1 MTPAGSGLQAALI
14 DFSLRFRG
22 VVLALAALVIAAGLY
37 SLQRATYD
45 VFPEFA
51 PPQAVIHTE
60 APGLSPDQIEVLV
73 TQPLENALT
82 GVPGL
87 TSLRSSSI
95 QGLSIITAN
104 FDTASDVFRDRQ
116 FVVERLASSA
126 TRLPRQAEA
135 PSLTPVTSS
144 TSTMLVAG
152 LTSERVPLM
161 ELRTTAEWLIR
172 PALMAVPGVAKVAVF
187 GSGPRSLQVQ
197 VRPDRLIRLN
207 IGLNDVV
214 EAAARAVGVRG
225 AGFID
230 SPNQRIELKTEYPPL
245 QVEDLKRA
253 VLLGTDA
260 GPGPFATLGDVATVR
275 LAPEPATGGATID
288 GRPGIQMVVSE
299 QYGASTV
306 EVTRRIEQALE
317 NLRPLLARDGIE
329 LNATLFR
336 PADFID
342 LATGNVW
349 SALLVGALLVVAVL
363 VLFMADWRNAAVSCT
378 AIPLSLL
385 ATLMLLQAAGIS
397 VNTMTLGGLAVA
409 IGVVVDD
416 AVIDVE
422 NIIRRMRTNRA
433 LAQPRSAQQVILDAC
448 LEVRSGVVYATFG
461 VLLVVLP
468 IVSLS
473 GVAGRLFAPLGY
485 AYALAIIASLVVSL
499 TVIPALSS
507 LLFRA
512 ERLGAGAPPLLRWCR
527 SAYER
532 VLRRVMRYPLPVM
545 ATALL
550 LTAAG
555 AAVAIGFGVNFV
567 PELKEGHLIVH
578 MSAAPGTS
586 IEESMRLG
594 ARVTSALHEL
604 PAIRI
609 VAQRI
614 GRADKSDDILG
625 SHYSEFD
632 VDLKRAS
639 GAELQAAQAQIRLKL
654 AEFPGVNFAIQSFLT
669 ERIEETLSGYA
680 AAVAV
685 NVIGPDLDAL
695 DRAARDVMRVVR
707 RIRGA
712 ADVQLQTLPGTP
724 QISIR
729 LLPAELQRWGL
740 RQLDVLELIR
750 TAYEGAT
757 VGQSYE
763 GNRTVNVIVVLDP
776 EQRNTVTRIAEL
788 PLRAPDGRFVRLG
801 QVAEIHPSA
810 GRYEVP
816 HQGDQRQQTVTANVR
831 GRDVGGFV
839 DDVRRQLARLDLPA
853 GTHLELAG
861 EAEAQARSARDLL
874 AYSAL
879 AALGIVLLVS
889 IIARNGRNLLIVLAN
904 LPFAFVGG
912 VAAVAASGGEL
923 SLGSMVGLV
932 ALFGI
937 TLRNSILIVAHYDRL
952 VRIEGRAWNAE
963 LAIEGAA
970 DRLAPILMTT
980 LVTALGLTPLALGIN
995 EPGREIEGA
1004 MAVVIL
1010 GGLLTSMAL
1019 NLLVLPTLALR
1030 YARFESESPTVTS

>member
-1 MTPAGSGLQAALI
+1 MPAGSGVQAALI
-14 DFSLRFRG
+14 AFSLRFRG
-22 VVLALAALVIAAGLY
+22 VVIALAILVIAAGAY
-37 SLQRATYD
+37 SLGHATYD

-82 GVPGL
+82 GAPGL
-87 TSLRSSSI
+87 QSLRSSSI

-104 FDTASDVFRDRQ
+104 FDAATDVLRDRQ
-116 FVVERLASSA
+116 VVSERLASSVGQ
-126 TRLPRQAEA
+126 LPQQAGV
-135 PSLTPVTSS
+135 PSMTPLTSS
-144 TSTMLVAG
+144 TSTVLVAG
-152 LTSERVPLM
+152 LTSSRAPLM
-161 ELRTTAEWLIR
+161 DLRTSAEWLIK
-172 PALMAVPGVAKVAVF
+172 PTLMAVPGVAKVAIF
-187 GSGPRSLQVQ
+187 GSGMRSLQIQ
-197 VRPDRLIRLN
+197 VDPDHLVRLN
-207 IGLNDVV
+207 LGLNDVT
-214 EAAARAVGVRG
+214 EAAARAAGVRG

-230 SPNQRIELKTEYPPL
+230 SANQRIELKAEYPPL
-245 QVEDLKRA
+245 AVDDLKRA
-253 VLLGTDA
+253 VLTSDSA
-260 GPGPFATLGDVATVR
+260 PFATLGDVATVR
-275 LAPEPATGGATID
+275 FAPEPATGGATIN
-288 GRPGIQMVVSE
+288 GRPGVQLVVSQ

-306 EVTRRIEQALE
+306 EVTRRIEAALDG
-317 NLRPLLARDGIE
+317 LRPLLARDGIE
-329 LNATLFR
+329 LDATLFR

-349 SALLVGALLVVAVL
+349 SALLIGAVLVVAVL
-363 VLFMADWRNAAVSCT
+363 AIFMADWRNAAVSCA

-385 ATLMLLQAAGIS
+385 ATLKLLQAMGVS

-422 NIIRRMRTNRA
+422 NILRRMRGNR
-433 LAQPRSAQQVILDAC
+433 LLPQPHNPARVILEAC
-448 LEVRSGVVYATFG
+448 LEVRSGVVYATFA
-461 VLLVVLP
+461 VVLVVLP

-485 AYALAIIASLVVSL
+485 AYALAVIASLLVSL

-507 LLFRA
+507 ILFRP
-512 ERLGAGAPPLLRWCR
+512 ERIRTGEPPVLKWCR
-527 SAYER
+527 TRYR
-532 VLRRVMRYPLPVM
+532 GLLMRITRHPWAVM

-550 LTAAG
+550 LTALG
-555 AAVAIGFGVNFV
+555 AAAAAGFGVNFI

-594 ARVTSALHEL
+594 TQVSSALHEL
-604 PAIRI
+604 PAVRA
-609 VAQRI
+609 VAQRV

-639 GAELQAAQAQIRLKL
+639 GAQLEAAQSRIRSVLTQ
-654 AEFPGVNFAIQSFLT
+654 FPGVNFAMQSFLT
-669 ERIEETLSGYA
+669 ERIEETLSGYT

-695 DRAARDVMRVVR
+695 DRAAHDIVR
-707 RIRGA
+707 TLHRIRGA
-712 ADVQLQTLPGTP
+712 DDVQLQTLPGTP
-724 QISIR
+724 QLSIR
-729 LLPAELQRWGL
+729 LIPDELQRWGL
-740 RQLDVLELIR
+740 RQLDVLDAIR
-750 TAYEGAT
+750 TAYEGTA
-757 VGQSYE
+757 VGQTYE

-776 EQRNTVTRIAEL
+776 DHRNEVGRVGEL
-788 PLRAPDGRFVRLG
+788 PLRSPDGRFVRLS
-801 QVAEIHPSA
+801 QVAQIHPSA

-816 HQGDQRQQTVTANVR
+816 HQGGQRMQTVTANVR
-831 GRDVGGFV
+831 DRDVGGFV
-839 DDVRRQLARLDLPA
+839 DELRARLSTLSLPPA
-853 GTHLELAG
+853 THLEIAG
-861 EAEAQARSARDLL
+861 EAQEQVRSERDLL
-874 AYSAL
+874 AYSAV

-889 IIARNGRNLLIVLAN
+889 IIARSGRNLAIVLAN

-912 VAAVAASGGEL
+912 VAAVAASGAVL

-952 VRIEGRAWNAE
+952 VRFEQRAWGVE

-980 LVTALGLTPLALGIN
+980 LVTALGLLPLALGIN

-1030 YARFESESPTVTS
+1030 FGRFTRSEDEDLSR

>member
-14 DFSLRFRG
+14 AFSLRFRG
-22 VVLALAALVIAAGLY
+22 VVIALATLLIGAGIY
-37 SLQRATYD
+37 SLERATYD

-60 APGLSPDQIEVLV
+60 APGLSPDQVEVLV

-82 GVPGL
+82 GAPGL
-87 TSLRSSSI
+87 LSLRSSSI
-95 QGLSIITAN
+95 LGLSIITAN
-104 FDTASDVFRDRQ
+104 FDPASDVFRDRQ
-116 FVVERLASSA
+116 VVSERLASTA
-126 TRLPRQAEA
+126 GHLPRQAETPA
-135 PSLTPVTSS
+135 LTPFTSS
-144 TSTMLVAG
+144 TSTVLVAG
-152 LTSERVPLM
+152 LTSSRASLM
-161 ELRTTAEWLIR
+161 ELRTTAEWLIK
-172 PALMAVPGVAKVAVF
+172 PTLMAVPGVAKVAVF
-187 GSGPRSLQVQ
+187 GGGLRSLQVQ
-197 VRPDRLIRLN
+197 VNPDRLVELG
-207 IGLNDVV
+207 IGLNEVV
-214 EAAARAVGVRG
+214 EAAGRAVGVRG

-230 SPNQRIELKTEYPPL
+230 SANQRVELKTEYPPL
-245 QVEDLKRA
+245 SVDDLRRA
-253 VLLGTDA
+253 VLGSQQN
-260 GPGPFATLGDVATVR
+260 PRATLGDLATVR
-275 LAPEPATGGATID
+275 FAPEAATGGATSD
-288 GRPGIQMVVSE
+288 GRPAVQLVVSQ
-299 QYGASTV
+299 QYGTSTV
-306 EVTRRIEQALE
+306 EVTHRIEAALDG
-317 NLRPLLARDGIE
+317 LLPLLSRDGID
-329 LNATLFR
+329 LDATTFR

-349 SALLVGALLVVAVL
+349 SALLIGALLVVAVL
-363 VLFMADWRNAAVSCT
+363 AIFMADWRNAAVSCT

-385 ATLMLLQAAGIS
+385 ATQMLLQAAGIS
-397 VNTMTLGGLAVA
+397 VNTMTLGGLGVA

-422 NIIRRMRTNRA
+422 NILRRMRANR
-433 LAQPRSAQQVILDAC
+433 LLPQPLGTARVILDAC
-448 LEVRSGVVYATFG
+448 LEVRSGVVYATFA
-461 VLLVVLP
+461 VVLVVLP

-485 AYALAIIASLVVSL
+485 AYALAIVASLLVSL

-507 LLFRA
+507 LLFRD
-512 ERLGAGAPPLLRWCR
+512 ERLRATEPPLLRFCR
-527 SAYER
+527 THYRQLLAS
-532 VLRRVMRYPLPVM
+532 VMRHPLPLIV
-545 ATALL
+545 ATLL
-550 LTAAG
+550 LTLVGLATAAS
-555 AAVAIGFGVNFV
+555 FGVNFI
-567 PELKEGHLIVH
+567 PELKEGHFIVH

-594 ARVTSALHEL
+594 SRVSSALREL
-604 PAIRI
+604 PAVRA
-609 VAQRI
+609 VAQRV

-625 SHYSEFD
+625 SHYSEMD
-632 VDLKRAS
+632 VDLKRAG
-639 GAELQAAQAQIRLKL
+639 GAQLEAAQAAIRAKL
-654 AEFPGVNFAIQSFLT
+654 AQFPGVNFAMQSFLT
-669 ERIEETLSGYA
+669 ERIEETLSGYT

-695 DRAARDVMRVVR
+695 DRAAREIARTLQS
-707 RIRGA
+707 IPGA
-712 ADVQLQTLPGTP
+712 ADVQLQTLPATP
-724 QISIR
+724 QMSIR
-729 LLPAELQRWGL
+729 LIPAELQRWGL
-740 RQLDVLELIR
+740 QQLEVLDTIR

-776 EQRNTVTRIAEL
+776 ERRNTVSRIGEL
-788 PLRAPDGRFVRLG
+788 PLRAPDGHFVRLS

-816 HQGDQRQQTVTANVR
+816 HQGGQRLQTVTANVS

-839 DDVRRQLARLDLPA
+839 DDMQRRLAGLNLPP
-853 GTHLELAG
+853 GTHLEFAG
-861 EAEAQARSARDLL
+861 EAQEQARSQRDLL
-874 AYSAL
+874 AYSAV
-879 AALGIVLLVS
+879 AALGIVLLIS
-889 IIARNGRNLLIVLAN
+889 IIARNGRNLALVLAN

-912 VAAVAASGGEL
+912 VAAVAASGGVL

-952 VRIEGRAWNAE
+952 VRVEGRAWGTDT
-963 LAIEGAA
+963 AIEGAA

-980 LVTALGLTPLALGIN
+980 LVTALGLLPLALGIS

-1030 YARFESESPTVTS
+1030 FGRFEGERTPM

>member
-1 MTPAGSGLQAALI
+1 MSSGSHGPQAALI
-14 DFSLRFRG
+14 AFSLQFRG
-22 VVLALAALVIAAGLY
+22 VVIALAALVIAAGAY
-37 SLQRATYD
+37 SLGHATYD

-60 APGLSPDQIEVLV
+60 APGLSPDQVEVLV

-82 GVPGL
+82 GAPGL
-87 TSLRSSSI
+87 ASLRSSSI

-104 FDTASDVFRDRQ
+104 FDPASDVLRDRQ
-116 FVVERLASSA
+116 LVSERLASSA
-126 TRLPRQAEA
+126 GQLPRQAET
-135 PSLTPVTSS
+135 PSLTPLTSS
-144 TSTMLVAG
+144 TSTVLVAG
-152 LTSERVPLM
+152 LTSSRASLM
-161 ELRTTAEWLIR
+161 DLRTTAEWLIR
-172 PALMAVPGVAKVAVF
+172 PTLMAVPGVAKVAVF
-187 GSGPRSLQVQ
+187 GSGRRSLQVQ
-197 VRPDRLIRLN
+197 VHPDRLIRLN
-207 IGLNDVV
+207 FGLNDVT
-214 EAAARAVGVRG
+214 EAAARAAGVRG

-245 QVEDLKRA
+245 GVDDLKRA
-253 VLLGTDA
+253 VLGPDA
-260 GPGPFATLGDVATVR
+260 APFATLGDVASVR
-275 LAPEPATGGATID
+275 FAPEPATGGATID
-288 GRPGIQMVVSE
+288 GRPGIQLVVSQ

-306 EVTRRIEQALE
+306 EVTRRIQAALE
-317 NLRPLLARDGIE
+317 GLRPLLARDGVE
-329 LNATLFR
+329 LDATLFR

-349 SALLVGALLVVAVL
+349 SALLLGAALVVGVL
-363 VLFMADWRNAAVSCT
+363 LLFMSDWRNAAVSCA

-385 ATLMLLQAAGIS
+385 ATLRLLQAFGVS

-422 NIIRRMRTNRA
+422 NIMRRMRANR
-433 LAQPRSAQQVILDAC
+433 LLPQPRDTASVILDAC
-448 LEVRSGVVYATFG
+448 LEVRSGVVYATFA

-485 AYALAIIASLVVSL
+485 AYALAVVASLLVSL

-507 LLFRA
+507 LLFRP
-512 ERLGAGAPPLLRWCR
+512 EQMRAGEPPVLQWCR
-527 SAYER
+527 TRYER
-532 VLRRVMRYPLPVM
+532 MLARVSGYPRTVM
-545 ATALL
+545 AAAVLLAALG
-550 LTAAG
+550 G
-555 AAVAIGFGVNFV
+555 AAAAGFGVNFI

-586 IEESMRLG
+586 IEESMRIG
-594 ARVTSALHEL
+594 SRVSSALHEL
-604 PAIRI
+604 PAVRA
-609 VAQRI
+609 VAQRV

-632 VDLKRAS
+632 VDLKPAG
-639 GAELQAAQAQIRLKL
+639 GAQLQAAQSAIRSVLTQ
-654 AEFPGVNFAIQSFLT
+654 FPGVNFAMQSFLT
-669 ERIEETLSGYA
+669 ERIEETLSGYT

-695 DRAARDVMRVVR
+695 DRTARDVVR
-707 RIRGA
+707 MLHRIRGA
-712 ADVQLQTLPGTP
+712 ADVQLQALPGTP
-724 QISIR
+724 QMSIR
-729 LLPAELQRWGL
+729 LIPPELQRWGL
-740 RQLDVLELIR
+740 RQLDVLDLIR
-750 TAYEGAT
+750 TAYEGAA

-763 GNRTVNVIVVLDP
+763 GNRTVSVIVVLDQ
-776 EQRNTVTRIAEL
+776 EHRNAVTQIGAL
-788 PLRAPDGRFVRLG
+788 PLRTPDGRFVRLA

-816 HQGDQRQQTVTANVR
+816 HQGGQRMQTVTANVR

-839 DDVRRQLARLDLPA
+839 DDLRRQVATLGLPP
-853 GTHLELAG
+853 GTHLEFAG
-861 EAEAQARSARDLL
+861 EAQEQARSQRDLL
-874 AYSAL
+874 AYSAV

-889 IIARNGRNLLIVLAN
+889 IIARNARNLALVLAN

-912 VAAVAASGGEL
+912 VFAVAASGGVL

-952 VRIEGRAWNAE
+952 VRIDGRAWGLD
-963 LAIEGAA
+963 LAVEGAA

-980 LVTALGLTPLALGIN
+980 LVTALGLLPLALGIE
-995 EPGREIEGA
+995 EPGREIEGS

-1030 YARFESESPTVTS
+1030 FGRFESVSQA

>member
-1 MTPAGSGLQAALI
+1 MSPDRSGVQAALI
-14 DFSLRFRG
+14 AFSLRFRG
-22 VVLALAALVIAAGLY
+22 VVIALAVLVIAAGVF
-37 SLQRATYD
+37 SLGRATYD

-60 APGLSPDQIEVLV
+60 APGLSPDQVEVLV
-73 TQPLENALT
+73 TQPLENALA
-82 GVPGL
+82 GAPALV
-87 TSLRSSSI
+87 SLRSSSI

-104 FDTASDVFRDRQ
+104 FDPASDVFRDRQ
-116 FVVERLASSA
+116 VVSERLVAS
-126 TRLPRQAEA
+126 TGRLPRQAGA
-135 PSLTPVTSS
+135 PALTPFTSS
-144 TSTMLVAG
+144 TSTVLVAG
-152 LTSERVPLM
+152 LTSARASLM
-161 ELRTTAEWLIR
+161 DLRTAAEWLIK

-187 GSGPRSLQVQ
+187 GSGVRSLQVQ
-197 VRPDRLIRLN
+197 VHPERLIRLG

-214 EAAARAVGVRG
+214 EAAGRAAGVRG

-230 SPNQRIELKTEYPPL
+230 SANQRVELKTEYPPL
-245 QVEDLKRA
+245 GVDDLKRA
-253 VLLGTDA
+253 VLAAGA
-260 GPGPFATLGDVATVR
+260 GPSVTLADVATVR
-275 LAPEPATGGATID
+275 FAPEIATGGATID
-288 GRPGIQMVVSE
+288 GRPGVQLVVSQ

-317 NLRPLLARDGIE
+317 GLRPLLERDGIQ
-329 LNATLFR
+329 LDATLFR

-342 LATGNVW
+342 VATGNVW
-349 SALLVGALLVVAVL
+349 SALVLGAVLVVAVL
-363 VLFMADWRNAAVSCT
+363 ALFMADWRNAAVSCA

-385 ATLMLLQAAGIS
+385 ATLMLLQASGIS

-422 NIIRRMRTNRA
+422 NILRRMRANRL
-433 LAQPRSAQQVILDAC
+433 LAQPHSVPRVILDAC
-448 LEVRSGVVYATFG
+448 LEVRSGVVYATFA

-485 AYALAIIASLVVSL
+485 AYALAVVASLVVSL

-512 ERLGAGAPPLLRWCR
+512 GRERLAEPPLLRWCR
-527 SAYER
+527 TGYDR
-532 VLRRVMRYPLPVM
+532 LLRRITRHPLAVM
-545 ATALL
+545 TFALL
-550 LTAAG
+550 LTALG
-555 AAVAIGFGVNFV
+555 VAVAAGFGVNFI
-567 PELKEGHLIVH
+567 PELKEGHFIVH

-594 ARVTSALHEL
+594 SHLSSALHEL
-604 PAIRI
+604 PAVRA
-609 VAQRI
+609 VTQRV
-614 GRADKSDDILG
+614 GRADRSDDILG

-632 VDLKRAS
+632 VDLKRAG
-639 GAELQAAQAQIRLKL
+639 GAQLDAAQSAIRSLL
-654 AEFPGVNFAIQSFLT
+654 TGFPGVNFAMQSFLT
-669 ERIEETLSGYA
+669 ERIEETLSGYT

-695 DRAARDVMRVVR
+695 DRAARDVARALH

-724 QISIR
+724 QMSIR
-729 LLPAELQRWGL
+729 LIPAELQRWGL
-740 RQLDVLELIR
+740 RQLDVLDSIR
-750 TAYEGAT
+750 AAYEGDT

-763 GNRTVNVIVVLDP
+763 GNQTVGVIVVLDP
-776 EQRNTVTRIAEL
+776 EHRNAVARIGEL
-788 PLRAPDGRFVRLG
+788 PLRATDGRFVRLA
-801 QVAEIHPSA
+801 QVAQIHPSA
-810 GRYEVP
+810 GRYEVA
-816 HQGDQRQQTVTANVR
+816 HQGGQRLQTVTANVR

-839 DDVRRQLARLDLPA
+839 DEMRRQLAALNLPPA
-853 GTHLELAG
+853 THLEFAG
-861 EAEAQARSARDLL
+861 EAQAQARSQRDLL
-874 AYSAL
+874 AYSAV

-889 IIARNGRNLLIVLAN
+889 IIARSGRNLAVVLAN

-912 VAAVAASGGEL
+912 VAAVAASGGVL
-923 SLGSMVGLV
+923 TLGSMVGLV

-952 VRIEGRAWNAE
+952 VRIEGRTWG
-963 LAIEGAA
+963 LQTAIEGAA

-980 LVTALGLTPLALGIN
+980 LVTALGLLPLALGIS

-1030 YARFESESPTVTS
+1030 FARFEASEMTD

>member
-1 MTPAGSGLQAALI
+1 MRPTSSGLQAALI
-14 DFSLRFRG
+14 ALSLRFRG
-22 VVLALAALVIAAGLY
+22 VVIALAALVIAAGVY
-37 SLQRATYD
+37 SLGRATYD

-60 APGLSPDQIEVLV
+60 APGLSPDQVEVLV
-73 TQPLENALT
+73 TQPLELALT
-82 GVPGL
+82 GAPGL
-87 TSLRSSSI
+87 LSLRSSSI

-104 FDTASDVFRDRQ
+104 FDPSSDVFRDRQ
-116 FVVERLASSA
+116 VVSERLAA
-126 TRLPRQAEA
+126 GAGHLPRQAET
-135 PSLTPVTSS
+135 PSLTPFTSS
-144 TSTMLVAG
+144 TSTVLVAG
-152 LTSERVPLM
+152 LTSSRVSLM
-161 ELRTTAEWLIR
+161 ELRTAAEWLIK
-172 PALMAVPGVAKVAVF
+172 PTLMAVPGVAKVAVF
-187 GSGPRSLQVQ
+187 GSGARSLQIQ
-197 VRPDRLIRLN
+197 VHPDRLVRLHV
-207 IGLNDVV
+207 GLNDVAD
-214 EAAARAVGVRG
+214 AASRAVGVRG

-230 SPNQRIELKTEYPPL
+230 SPNQRIELKAEYPPL
-245 QVEDLKRA
+245 GVRDLERA
-253 VLLGTDA
+253 VLGSDA
-260 GPGPFATLGDVATVR
+260 GPLATLGDVATVAF
-275 LAPEPATGGATID
+275 APELATGGATID
-288 GRPGIQMVVSE
+288 GRPGVQLVVSQ

-306 EVTRRIEQALE
+306 EVTRRIEMALE
-317 NLRPLLARDGIE
+317 SLRPALTREGIE
-329 LNATLFR
+329 LDATLFR

-349 SALLVGALLVVAVL
+349 SALVLGAVLVVAVL
-363 VLFMADWRNAAVSCT
+363 ALFMADWRNAAVSCA

-385 ATLMLLQAAGIS
+385 ATLRLLQAFGIS

-422 NIIRRMRTNRA
+422 NIVRRMRANRL
-433 LAQPRSAQQVILDAC
+433 LAQPLAKARVILDAC
-448 LEVRSGVVYATFG
+448 MEVRSGVVYATFA
-461 VLLVVLP
+461 VVLVVLP

-485 AYALAIIASLVVSL
+485 AYALAVLASLLVSL
-499 TVIPALSS
+499 TVIPALAS
-507 LLFRA
+507 LLFRVERMRLA
-512 ERLGAGAPPLLRWCR
+512 EPPLLRWCR
-527 SAYER
+527 TRYQRLLAR
-532 VLRRVMRYPLPVM
+532 VTRHPLPVM
-545 ATALL
+545 AAALALTAL
-550 LTAAG
+550 G
-555 AAVAIGFGVNFV
+555 AVAAAGFGVNFI

-578 MSAAPGTS
+578 MSSAPGTS

-594 ARVTSALHEL
+594 AQVSSALHEL
-604 PAIRI
+604 PAVRA
-609 VAQRI
+609 VSQRI

-639 GAELQAAQAQIRLKL
+639 GAQLEAAQAGIRSILTQ
-654 AEFPGVNFAIQSFLT
+654 FPGVNFAMQSFLT
-669 ERIEETLSGYA
+669 ERIEETLSGYT

-695 DRAARDVMRVVR
+695 DRAARDIVR
-707 RIRGA
+707 AVRPIPGA
-712 ADVQLQTLPGTP
+712 ADVQIQTLPGTP

-729 LLPAELQRWGL
+729 LIPAELQRWGL
-740 RQLDVLELIR
+740 RQLDVLEMVR

-776 EQRNTVTRIAEL
+776 QQRAVITQIGEL
-788 PLRAPDGRFVRLG
+788 PLRAPDGRFVRLA

-816 HQGDQRQQTVTANVR
+816 HQGGQRLQTVTANVR

-839 DDVRRQLARLDLPA
+839 EELRRRLAAVSLPPA
-853 GTHLELAG
+853 TRLELAG
-861 EAEAQARSARDLL
+861 EAQEQARSQRDLL
-874 AYSAL
+874 AYSAV
-879 AALGIVLLVS
+879 AGLGIVLLVS
-889 IIARNGRNLLIVLAN
+889 VIARNGRNLSIVLTN

-912 VAAVAASGGEL
+912 VAAVAASGGAL

-952 VRIEGRAWNAE
+952 VRVEGRAWGVE

-980 LVTALGLTPLALGIN
+980 LVTALGLLPLALGID
-995 EPGREIEGA
+995 EPGREIEGT

-1010 GGLLTSMAL
+1010 GGLLTSMVL

-1030 YARFESESPTVTS
+1030 FGRFEPQAPQTGL

>member
-1 MTPAGSGLQAALI
+1 MTSAGPGLQAALI
-14 DFSLRFRG
+14 AFSLRFRG
-22 VVLALAALVIAAGLY
+22 VVIALAALVIAAGAY
-37 SLQRATYD
+37 SLGHATYD

-51 PPQAVIHTE
+51 PPQAVIHTG
-60 APGLSPDQIEVLV
+60 APGLSPDQVEVLV

-82 GVPGL
+82 GAPGL
-87 TSLRSSSI
+87 ASLRSSSI

-104 FDTASDVFRDRQ
+104 FDPASDVLRDRQ
-116 FVVERLASSA
+116 VVSERLASSVGL
-126 TRLPRQAEA
+126 LPRQAQA
-135 PSLTPVTSS
+135 PSLTPLTSS
-144 TSTMLVAG
+144 TSTVLVAG
-152 LTSERVPLM
+152 LTSSRASLM
-161 ELRTTAEWLIR
+161 DLRTSAEWLIK
-172 PALMAVPGVAKVAVF
+172 PTLMAVPGVAKVAIF
-187 GSGPRSLQVQ
+187 GSGMRSLQVQ
-197 VRPDRLIRLN
+197 VNPDRLVRLN
-207 IGLNDVV
+207 FGLNDVT
-214 EAAARAVGVRG
+214 EAAARAAGVRG

-230 SPNQRIELKTEYPPL
+230 SANQRLELKTEYPPL
-245 QVEDLKRA
+245 GVDDLKRA
-253 VLLGTDA
+253 VLGSDST
-260 GPGPFATLGDVATVR
+260 PFATLGDVATV
-275 LAPEPATGGATID
+275 LFAPEPATGGATID
-288 GRPGIQMVVSE
+288 GRPGVQLVVSQ

-306 EVTRRIEQALE
+306 EVTRRIQVALDG
-317 NLRPLLARDGIE
+317 LRPLLARDGVE
-329 LNATLFR
+329 LDATLFR

-349 SALLVGALLVVAVL
+349 SALLLGAALVVAVL
-363 VLFMADWRNAAVSCT
+363 VLFMADWRNAAVSCA

-385 ATLMLLQAAGIS
+385 ATLRLLQAFGVS

-422 NIIRRMRTNRA
+422 NILRRMRANRL
-433 LAQPRSAQQVILDAC
+433 LAQPRSTASVILDAC
-448 LEVRSGVVYATFG
+448 LEVRSGVVYATFA
-461 VLLVVLP
+461 VVLVVLP

-485 AYALAIIASLVVSL
+485 AYALAIIASLLVSL

-507 LLFRA
+507 LLFRP
-512 ERLGAGAPPLLRWCR
+512 ERMRAGEPPVLRWCR
-527 SAYER
+527 TRYER
-532 VLRRVMRYPLPVM
+532 MLARVTRHPWPVM
-545 ATALL
+545 AAALL
-550 LTAAG
+550 LTALG
-555 AAVAIGFGVNFV
+555 AAAAAGFGVNFI

-594 ARVTSALHEL
+594 SRVSSALHEL
-604 PAIRI
+604 TAVRA

-639 GAELQAAQAQIRLKL
+639 GAQLEAAQSAIRSVLTQ
-654 AEFPGVNFAIQSFLT
+654 FPGVNFAMQSFLT
-669 ERIEETLSGYA
+669 ERIEETLSGYT

-695 DRAARDVMRVVR
+695 DRAARDIARTLH

-712 ADVQLQTLPGTP
+712 ADVQLQALPGTP
-724 QISIR
+724 QLSIR
-729 LLPAELQRWGL
+729 LIPAELQRWGL
-740 RQLDVLELIR
+740 RQLDVLDLIG
-750 TAYEGAT
+750 TAYEGAA

-763 GNRTVNVIVVLDP
+763 GNRTVSVIVVLDP
-776 EQRNTVTRIAEL
+776 AYRNAVTRIGEL
-788 PLRAPDGRFVRLG
+788 PLRTPDGHFVRLA
-801 QVAEIHPSA
+801 QIAEIHPSA
-810 GRYEVP
+810 GRYEVQ
-816 HQGDQRQQTVTANVR
+816 HQGGQRMQTVTANVR

-839 DDVRRQLARLDLPA
+839 DELRRQVAAVRLPS
-853 GTHLELAG
+853 GTHLEFAG
-861 EAEAQARSARDLL
+861 EAQEQARSQRDLL
-874 AYSAL
+874 AYSAV
-879 AALGIVLLVS
+879 AALGIALLIS
-889 IIARNGRNLLIVLAN
+889 IIARSGRNLAIVLAN

-912 VAAVAASGGEL
+912 VAAVAATGGVL

-937 TLRNSILIVAHYDRL
+937 TLRNSILIVDHYDRL
-952 VRIEGRAWNAE
+952 VRIEGRPWGLE

-980 LVTALGLTPLALGIN
+980 LVTALGLLPLALGIN

-1010 GGLLTSMAL
+1010 GGLLTSMLL
-1019 NLLVLPTLALR
+1019 NLLLLPTLALR
-1030 YARFESESPTVTS
+1030 FGRFGPDEP

>member
-1 MTPAGSGLQAALI
+1 MTPASGGLQAALI
-14 DFSLRFRG
+14 AFSLRFRG
-22 VVLALAALVIAAGLY
+22 VVIALAALVIVAGVF
-37 SLQRATYD
+37 SLERATYD

-60 APGLSPDQIEVLV
+60 AAGLSPDQVEVLV

-82 GVPGL
+82 GAPGL
-87 TSLRSSSI
+87 ALLRSSSI

-104 FDTASDVFRDRQ
+104 FDPAGDVFRDRQ
-116 FVVERLASSA
+116 VVAERLASSA
-126 TRLPRQAEA
+126 GRLPRQAEA
-135 PSLTPVTSS
+135 PSLTPITSS
-144 TSTMLVAG
+144 TSTVLVAG
-152 LTSERVPLM
+152 LTSSRASLM
-161 ELRTTAEWLIR
+161 DVRTTAEWLIK

-197 VRPDRLIRLN
+197 VRPDRLVRLN
-207 IGLNDVV
+207 VGLNDVV

-230 SPNQRIELKTEYPPL
+230 SANQRVELKTEYPPL
-245 QVEDLKRA
+245 GIEDLKRT
-253 VLLGTDA
+253 VLGSEA
-260 GPGPFATLGDVATVR
+260 GPFATLGDVAAVR
-275 LAPEPATGGATID
+275 FAPEPAAGGATID
-288 GRPGIQMVVSE
+288 GRPGVQLVVSQ

-306 EVTRRIEQALE
+306 EVTRRIEQAL
-317 NLRPLLARDGIE
+317 NSLRPLLAADGIE
-329 LNATLFR
+329 LDTTLFR

-349 SALLVGALLVVAVL
+349 SALLLGAVLVVAVL
-363 VLFMADWRNAAVSCT
+363 AVFMADWRNAAVSCA

-385 ATLMLLQAAGIS
+385 ITLIVLQACGVS

-422 NIIRRMRTNRA
+422 NIIRRMRTNRM
-433 LAQPRSAQQVILDAC
+433 LAQPRGAARVILDAC
-448 LEVRSGVVYATFG
+448 LEVRSGVVYATFA

-485 AYALAIIASLVVSL
+485 AYALAVIASLLVSL
-499 TVIPALSS
+499 TVIPALAS

-512 ERLGAGAPPLLRWCR
+512 ERLRAGAPPLLRWSR
-527 SAYER
+527 TRYER
-532 VLRRVMRYPLPVM
+532 LLARVTRHPLLVM
-545 ATALL
+545 TAALL
-550 LTAAG
+550 LTVVG
-555 AAVAIGFGVNFV
+555 AAIAAGFGVNFI
-567 PELKEGHLIVH
+567 PEMKEGHLIVH

-594 ARVTSALHEL
+594 TRVTAALHEL
-604 PAIRI
+604 PAVRV

-632 VDLKRAS
+632 VDLKRAG
-639 GAELQAAQAQIRLKL
+639 GAQLQAAQSSIRMKL

-669 ERIEETLSGYA
+669 ERIEETLSGYT

-685 NVIGPDLDAL
+685 NVIGPDLDSL
-695 DRAARDVMRVVR
+695 DRAARDIVR
-707 RIRGA
+707 ALQPIRGA
-712 ADVQLQTLPGTP
+712 TDVQLQTLPGTP
-724 QISIR
+724 QMSIR
-729 LLPAELQRWGL
+729 LVPAELQRWGL
-740 RQLDVLELIR
+740 RQLDVLDLIR

-763 GNRTVNVIVVLDP
+763 GNRTVDVIVVLDP
-776 EQRNTVTRIAEL
+776 EQRSAVTQIGEL
-788 PLRAPDGRFVRLG
+788 PLRTPDGRFVRLA
-801 QVAEIHPSA
+801 QIAEIHPSA

-816 HQGDQRQQTVTANVR
+816 HQGGRRLQAVTANVQ
-831 GRDVGGFV
+831 GRDVVGFV
-839 DDVRRQLARLDLPA
+839 NDLRHQLGALDLPA
-853 GTHLELAG
+853 GTHLEFAG
-861 EAEAQARSARDLL
+861 QAEAQARSQRDLL

-889 IIARNGRNLLIVLAN
+889 IIARSGRNLTIVLAN

-912 VAAVAASGGEL
+912 VAAVAASGGVL

-952 VRIEGRAWNAE
+952 VRVEGRPWGVQ

-980 LVTALGLTPLALGIN
+980 LVTALGLAPLALGIN

-1030 YARFESESPTVTS
+1030 FGRFEPEGSG

>member
-1 MTPAGSGLQAALI
+1 MTPAESGVQAALI
-14 DFSLRFRG
+14 AFSLRFRG
-22 VVLALAALVIAAGLY
+22 VVIALAVLTIAAGAY
-37 SLQRATYD
+37 SLGHATYD

-60 APGLSPDQIEVLV
+60 APGLSPDQVEVLV

-82 GVPGL
+82 GAPGL
-87 TSLRSSSI
+87 ASLRSSSI

-104 FDTASDVFRDRQ
+104 FDPASDVLRDRQ
-116 FVVERLASSA
+116 LVSERLASSA
-126 TRLPRQAEA
+126 GWLPRQAEA
-135 PSLTPVTSS
+135 PSLTPLTSS
-144 TSTMLVAG
+144 TSTVLVAG
-152 LTSERVPLM
+152 LTSSRASLM
-161 ELRTTAEWLIR
+161 DLRTAAEWLLK
-172 PALMAVPGVAKVAVF
+172 PALMAVPGVAKVAIF
-187 GSGPRSLQVQ
+187 GSGMRSLQIQ
-197 VRPDRLIRLN
+197 VHPDRLIRLN
-207 IGLNDVV
+207 FGLNDVT
-214 EAAARAVGVRG
+214 EAAARAAGVRG

-230 SPNQRIELKTEYPPL
+230 SANQRIELKTEYPPL
-245 QVEDLKRA
+245 GVDDLKRA
-253 VLLGTDA
+253 VLGSDTA
-260 GPGPFATLGDVATVR
+260 PFATLGDVATIR
-275 LAPEPATGGATID
+275 FAPEPATGGATID
-288 GRPGIQMVVSE
+288 GRPGVQVVVSQ

-306 EVTRRIEQALE
+306 EVTRRIQVALDG
-317 NLRPLLARDGIE
+317 LRPLLRRDGID
-329 LNATLFR
+329 LDTTLFR

-342 LATGNVW
+342 VATGNVW
-349 SALLVGALLVVAVL
+349 SALLLGAALVVAVL
-363 VLFMADWRNAAVSCT
+363 ALFMGDWRNAAVSCA

-385 ATLMLLQAAGIS
+385 ATLRLLQAFGVS

-422 NIIRRMRTNRA
+422 NILRRMRANRT
-433 LAQPRSAQQVILDAC
+433 LAQPRSAARVILDAC
-448 LEVRSGVVYATFG
+448 LEVRSGVVYATFA

-485 AYALAIIASLVVSL
+485 AYALAVIASLLVSL

-507 LLFRA
+507 LLFRP
-512 ERLGAGAPPLLRWCR
+512 ERIRATEPPLLRWCR
-527 SAYER
+527 TRYQR
-532 VLRRVMRYPLPVM
+532 VLARVTRHPLAVM
-545 ATALL
+545 ASALL
-550 LTAAG
+550 LTALG
-555 AAVAIGFGVNFV
+555 AATAAGFGVNFI

-594 ARVTSALHEL
+594 SRVTSALHEL
-604 PAIRI
+604 PAVRA

-632 VDLKRAS
+632 VDLKRAG
-639 GAELQAAQAQIRLKL
+639 GAQLEAAQSAIRGVLTQ
-654 AEFPGVNFAIQSFLT
+654 FPGVNFAMQSFLT
-669 ERIEETLSGYA
+669 ERIEETLSGYT

-695 DRAARDVMRVVR
+695 DRAARDIERTLHRV
-707 RIRGA
+707 RGA

-724 QISIR
+724 QMSIR
-729 LLPAELQRWGL
+729 LIPAELQRWGL
-740 RQLDVLELIR
+740 RQLDVLDLVR
-750 TAYEGAT
+750 TAYEGAA

-763 GNRTVNVIVVLDP
+763 GNRTVSVIVVLDP
-776 EQRNTVTRIAEL
+776 ERRNAVAQIGEL
-788 PLRAPDGRFVRLG
+788 PVRTPEGRFVRLA
-801 QVAEIHPSA
+801 QIAEIHPSA

-816 HQGDQRQQTVTANVR
+816 HQGGQRMQTVTANVR

-839 DDVRRQLARLDLPA
+839 DELRRRLGTLDLPA
-853 GTHLELAG
+853 GTHLEFAG
-861 EAEAQARSARDLL
+861 EAQEQARSQRDLL
-874 AYSAL
+874 AYSAV
-879 AALGIVLLVS
+879 AALGIALLISV
-889 IIARNGRNLLIVLAN
+889 IARNGRNLAIVLAN

-912 VAAVAASGGEL
+912 VAAVAASGAVL

-952 VRIEGRAWNAE
+952 VRVDGRTWGVD

-980 LVTALGLTPLALGIN
+980 LVTALGLMPMALGIN
-995 EPGREIEGA
+995 EPGREIEGS

-1010 GGLLTSMAL
+1010 GGLLTSMLL

-1030 YARFESESPTVTS
+1030 FGRFGTEEQG

>member
-1 MTPAGSGLQAALI
+1 VRGLQAALI
-14 DFSLRFRG
+14 ALSLRYRG
-22 VVLALAALVIAAGLY
+22 VVIALAVLLIGAGIY
-37 SLQRATYD
+37 SLERATYD

-60 APGLSPDQIEVLV
+60 APGLAPDQVEVLV

-82 GVPGL
+82 GAPGL
-87 TSLRSSSI
+87 LSLRSSSI

-104 FDTASDVFRDRQ
+104 FDPASDVFRDRQ
-116 FVVERLASSA
+116 VASERLASVA
-126 TRLPRQAEA
+126 GRLPRQAEA
-135 PSLTPVTSS
+135 PALTPFTSS
-144 TSTMLVAG
+144 TSTVLVAG
-152 LTSERVPLM
+152 LTSSRASLM
-161 ELRTTAEWLIR
+161 ELRTAAEWLIK

-187 GSGPRSLQVQ
+187 GSGVRSLQVQ
-197 VRPDRLIRLN
+197 VDPDRLVRLGV
-207 IGLNDVV
+207 GLNDVV
-214 EAAARAVGVRG
+214 EAASRAVGVRG

-230 SPNQRIELKTEYPPL
+230 SANQRVELKTEYPPL
-245 QVEDLKRA
+245 EVSDLKRA
-253 VLLGTDA
+253 VLGA
-260 GPGPFATLGDVATVR
+260 QQAPYMTLGDVAAVR
-275 LAPEPATGGATID
+275 FAPEIATGGATFD
-288 GRPGIQMVVSE
+288 GKPGVQLVVSQ

-306 EVTRRIEQALE
+306 EVTRRIETAVE
-317 NLRPLLARDGIE
+317 GLRPLLARDGIE
-329 LNATLFR
+329 LDATVFR

-349 SALLVGALLVVAVL
+349 SALLIGAVLVVAVL
-363 VLFMADWRNAAVSCT
+363 AVFMADWRNAAVSCA

-385 ATLMLLQAAGIS
+385 ATQMLLQASGIS

-422 NIIRRMRTNRA
+422 NIMRRMRTNRL
-433 LAQPRSAQQVILDAC
+433 LAQPRRAERVILDAC
-448 LEVRSGVVYATFG
+448 LEVRSGVVYATFA
-461 VLLVVLP
+461 VVLVVLP

-485 AYALAIIASLVVSL
+485 AYALAIIASLLVSL

-507 LLFRA
+507 LLFRQ
-512 ERLGAGAPPLLRWCR
+512 ERLRADEPPLLRVCR
-527 SAYER
+527 THYQR
-532 VLRRVMRYPLPVM
+532 LLGWVTKHPLPVM
-545 ATALL
+545 GAALL
-550 LTAAG
+550 LTLTGAG
-555 AAVAIGFGVNFV
+555 AVAGFGVNFI
-567 PELKEGHLIVH
+567 PELKEGHFIVH

-594 ARVTSALHEL
+594 SRVSSALHEL
-604 PAIRI
+604 ASVRA
-609 VAQRI
+609 VAQRV

-625 SHYSEFD
+625 SHYSEMD
-632 VDLKRAS
+632 VDLKRAG
-639 GAELQAAQAQIRLKL
+639 GAQLEAAQAAIRAKL
-654 AEFPGVNFAIQSFLT
+654 VQFPGVNFAMQSFLT
-669 ERIEETLSGYA
+669 ERIEETLSGYT

-695 DRAARDVMRVVR
+695 DHAARDIARTLEA
-707 RIRGA
+707 IPGA

-724 QISIR
+724 QISVR
-729 LLPAELQRWGL
+729 LIPAELQRWGL
-740 RQLDVLELIR
+740 RQLDVLDLIR
-750 TAYEGAT
+750 AAYDGAT

-776 EQRNTVTRIAEL
+776 EHRNAVAQIGAL
-788 PLRAPDGRFVRLG
+788 PLRTSDGRFVRLSEI
-801 QVAEIHPSA
+801 AEIHPSA

-816 HQGDQRQQTVTANVR
+816 HQGGQRLQTVTANVR

-839 DDVRRQLARLDLPA
+839 DEVRRRVAALNLPA
-853 GTHLELAG
+853 GTHLEFAG
-861 EAEAQARSARDLL
+861 EAQEQARSQRDLL
-874 AYSAL
+874 AYSAVT
-879 AALGIVLLVS
+879 ALGIALLVS
-889 IIARNGRNLLIVLAN
+889 IIARNGRNLAIVLAN

-912 VAAVAASGGEL
+912 VAAVAVSGGVL

-952 VRIEGRAWNAE
+952 VRVEGRTWGVE
-963 LAIEGAA
+963 IAIEGAA

-980 LVTALGLTPLALGIN
+980 LVTALGLLPLAIGID

-1019 NLLVLPTLALR
+1019 NLLVLPALALR
-1030 YARFESESPTVTS
+1030 FGRFDPEEG